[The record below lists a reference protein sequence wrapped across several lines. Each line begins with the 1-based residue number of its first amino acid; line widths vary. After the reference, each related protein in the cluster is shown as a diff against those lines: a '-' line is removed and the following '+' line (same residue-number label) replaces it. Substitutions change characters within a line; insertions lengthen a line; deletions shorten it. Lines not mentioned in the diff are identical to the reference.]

1 MDVDDFKNTKRELKR
16 KLAVFEENLDK
27 IEETTQF
34 NQLSKVMVK
43 TREIKM
49 QSENLQMQMV
59 KKWEMLAP
67 SDKGHYKQKLTRFKD
82 EYNKLKTR
90 FRKAEDRFND
100 EENRNKLNN
109 FKAQGVSLL
118 PNFIF
123 CVFIRPKKSLI
134 VTFVKSYLMAPGIST
149 TWTIS

>member
-1 MDVDDFKNTKRELKR
+1 
-16 KLAVFEENLDK
+16 
-27 IEETTQF
+27 
-34 NQLSKVMVK
+34 
-43 TREIKM
+43 
-49 QSENLQMQMV
+49 MQMV

-109 FKAQGVSLL
+109 FKAQGVSIQLYFHLL
-118 PNFIF
+118 CYF
-123 CVFIRPKKSLI
+123 RPRKNLI
-134 VTFVKSYLMAPGIST
+134 VTFAKSYLMALGIST
-149 TWTIS
+149 TWTTN